1 MSHFLDV
8 GPRIKNESDAETP
21 DKRTSSSPAS
31 SAMSEAVTPS
41 IMVMQREILCLIVVR
56 MT

>member
-21 DKRTSSSPAS
+21 DKRTAS